1 MSYQIAICDDH
12 PYIHKQLVPLLQKIA
27 GELGES
33 FELLSFTSAE
43 QLLFEFT
50 KSIDILILDIQM
62 GRMSGM
68 DAAHQLRKN
77 GHNVPIIFLTAMPEY
92 ALEGYDVHAYSFLVK
107 PVEEEVLRKRIHEL
121 LCVLSQTRPV
131 FIKLKNRDG
140 VEIVNVDSIVY
151 IESFSHNLVVH
162 FQEHS
167 ITCSMRMSDLE
178 RQLAEH
184 GFFRVHKSYLVNMNY
199 VSEAND
205 VCLLQNGEEVLIR
218 KKSKKKIQQKVL
230 DYKEKTGYPTI

>member
-178 RQLAEH
+178 QQLAER
-184 GFFRVHKSYLVNMNY
+184 GFFRVHKSYLVNMNHILRFGDEHLTMRNAAT
-199 VSEAND
+199 VPISRTRRKD
-205 VCLLQNGEEVLIR
+205 FLIR
-218 KKSKKKIQQKVL
+218 FTEFL
-230 DYKEKTGYPTI
+230 P